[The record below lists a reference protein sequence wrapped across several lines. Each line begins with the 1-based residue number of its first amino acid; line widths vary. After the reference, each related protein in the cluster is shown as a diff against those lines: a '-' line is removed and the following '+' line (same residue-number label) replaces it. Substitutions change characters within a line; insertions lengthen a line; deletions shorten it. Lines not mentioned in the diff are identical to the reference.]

1 MALTD
6 RGLSRSLRLS
16 AWPCWEHATARDVVW
31 MEWTARN
38 ILQPVIDRWG
48 PLTISSWKRWARSG
62 CREART
68 GDHEDPA
75 TVDFVPDRARISDV
89 HNWMGAHIVEASGT
103 PLYGSLI
110 DERDHIHV
118 TRRGVGTR
126 AGETEFLVEP
136 VEGEYHALTI
146 PHRISG
152 AALATAVAVAIY
164 AFTRRAPP

>member
-1 MALTD
+1 MAAVDRELT
-6 RGLSRSLRLS
+6 RSLRLRH
-16 AWPCWEHATARDVVW
+16 WPCWERATPRDVVW

-48 PLTISSWKRWARSG
+48 PITLTSWRYWARSG

-75 TVDFVPDRARISDV
+75 TIDFVPTRARVADV
-89 HNWMGAHIVEASGT
+89 HGWMGAHLVEASGR

-110 DERDHIHV
+110 DERDHLHM
-118 TRRGVGTR
+118 TRAGVGTR
-126 AGETEFLVEP
+126 TGETEFLVEP

-146 PHRISG
+146 PRRPTVALM
-152 AALATAVAVAIY
+152 AAAVVVALY
-164 AFTRRAPP
+164 ALTRRN